1 VEVALITLILIG
13 LVGGLITGISPCVL
27 PVLPVIFLS
36 GGAQGA
42 RDTPAETG
50 AGTATAAA
58 ATSATA
64 AVTVP
69 SAQVQAD
76 SSVEG
81 RAVPLPGQDGPEPAA
96 RSGEAVTGS
105 APAPG
110 TAAPSRPDG
119 KRPYLVVAGLA
130 LSFSVFTLLGT
141 LILSA
146 LPVPKD
152 IIRWAGLVVLVLVGV
167 AMMVPRVQD
176 LLERPFARIPQRRV
190 GQGHG
195 GFVLGLALGAVY
207 VPCAGPVLA
216 AITVA
221 GATGRIGVAT
231 VALTLAFAVGTAVPL
246 LVFALAGRGV
256 AERVRAFRTRQRGVR
271 FAAGALLVALAVALT
286 FNVTDALQRAI
297 PDYTSSLNNDLNKT
311 GHASTVLNEGPATSL
326 TSCAGRPSTRLENC
340 GTAPALAGIQQ
351 WFNTSGDAP
360 LSLGSLRGKVVLVDF
375 WAYSCINCQRA
386 VKHVEAWY
394 SDYRPDGFVVIGVHT
409 PEYAFEH
416 VPSNVHAGIGRLGI
430 TYPVALDNN
439 YKTWDNYSNNSWPA
453 DYLIDSTGHVRH
465 VSVGEG
471 GYSGTESLIRQL
483 LTAAHP
489 SATLPPATQVADTTP
504 TSTGQTPES
513 YLGSQRADNYG
524 GATSAG
530 GTQPFRFPARLGD
543 NEWALSG
550 TWTVGGEDLTS
561 GRNAAIELNFN
572 AANVYLDVGGTGT
585 ITATV
590 NGKSTSYRVSGAPDI
605 YTVVHLVRQQS
616 GTLMVTLSPG
626 LNAYSFTFG

>member
-1 VEVALITLILIG
+1 
-13 LVGGLITGISPCVL
+13 VGGLITGISPCVL

-42 RDTPAETG
+42 RIARRSAG
-50 AGTATAAA
+50 AASDAAP
-58 ATSATA
+58 SIPA

-69 SAQVQAD
+69 SAPVPAD
-76 SSVEG
+76 TIVEPIGPSV
-81 RAVPLPGQDGPEPAA
+81 PGQAGPEPAA
-96 RSGEAVTGS
+96 ASGT
-105 APAPG
+105 PAAEPEP
-110 TAAPSRPDG
+110 AAAGPSRRDG
-119 KRPYLVVAGLA
+119 GRPYLVVAGLA
-130 LSFSVFTLLGT
+130 LSFSAFTLFGT

-146 LPVPKD
+146 LPLPKD
-152 IIRWAGLVVLVLVGV
+152 IIRWVGLVVLVLVGL

-176 LLERPFARIPQRRV
+176 LLERPFTWLPQRRV

-221 GATGRIGVAT
+221 GATGRIGVTT
-231 VALTLAFAVGTAVPL
+231 VALTIAFAVGTAIPL

-271 FAAGALLVALAVALT
+271 IAAGVVLIGLAVALT

-311 GHASTVLNEGPATSL
+311 GQASKVLNEGPATSL
-326 TSCAGRPSTRLENC
+326 TSCADNPSSTLKNC
-340 GTAPALAGIQQ
+340 GSAPPRAGIQQ
-351 WFNTSGDAP
+351 WFNTSGDTP
-360 LSLGSLRGKVVLVDF
+360 LNPSSLKGKVVLVDF

-386 VKHVEAWY
+386 IKHVEAWY
-394 SDYRPDGFVVIGVHT
+394 SAYRQDGLVVIGVHT

-416 VPSNVHAGIGRLGI
+416 VPSNVHAGIQRLGI

-465 VSVGEG
+465 VGVGEG
-471 GYSGTESLIRQL
+471 GYAGTESLIRQL

-489 SATLPPATQVADTTP
+489 SAKLPAATQVPDNTPASAD
-504 TSTGQTPES
+504 QTPES

-524 GATSAG
+524 GATSAS
-530 GTQPFRFPARLGD
+530 GTQPFHFPASLGA

-561 GRNAAIELNFN
+561 GQNAAIELNFT
-572 AANVYLDVGGTGT
+572 AARVYLDVGGTGT

-590 NGKSTSYRVSGAPDI
+590 NGTTKTYRVSGAPDI
-605 YTVVHLVRQQS
+605 YTVASLAKPGS
-616 GTLMVTLSPG
+616 GTLRVTLSPG